1 MKKIL
6 VIAAHPDDEIYGMGG
21 TIAKLAAEG
30 NEVHVLI
37 VTDGSTAQYRG
48 RADLAEILLRK
59 KQETSKALACVG
71 AATCHYGNLPDMRL
85 DTVAHIKINEVIES
99 VIDEISPEI
108 VYTHFWGDV
117 NLDHQKVFESTLVAT
132 RPTASQ
138 TVRELYCYSVPSSTE
153 WQPAAR
159 ISFTPNTFVDISAYT
174 AQKTAAI
181 EAYATELRPYPHPRS
196 AQAVQVQD
204 TAKGLQ
210 VGLSA
215 AEEFI
220 LLRSVQV

>member
-37 VTDGSTAQYRG
+37 VTDGSTAQYRNCD
-48 RADLAEILLRK
+48 DLSAILECK
-59 KQETSKALACVG
+59 KRETEKALSYVG
-71 AATCHYGNLPDMRL
+71 VAACHYGELPDMRL
-85 DTVAHIKINEVIES
+85 DAVEHIKINEVIEKA
-99 VIDEISPEI
+99 IDEIAPDT

-117 NLDHQKVFESTLVAT
+117 NMDHQKVFESTLVAT
-132 RPTASQ
+132 RPTSSQ

-153 WQPAAR
+153 WQPNLRVA
-159 ISFTPNTFVDISAYT
+159 FTPNVFVDISAYT
-174 AQKTAAI
+174 AQKAAAI
-181 EAYATELRPYPHPRS
+181 EAYATELRQYPHPRS
-196 AQAVQVQD
+196 VEAVRMQD
-204 TAKGLQ
+204 LASGLRM
-210 VGLSA
+210 GLSA

-220 LLRSVQV
+220 LLRSIQE